1 MKKKYHILFL
11 LLTGSIVLAQP
22 VLTAADFSNF
32 SMTGHSLTDFTGITP
47 GNAGANQTWDF
58 SGISTASSTSSYLMT
73 VPFNTAPGFLNFP
86 LANHCQKQLSI
97 GSTIWFYFFSKLTS
111 SGLEYLGAT
120 NEQGIVA
127 FQFSNTSYIPLP
139 LSYTDT
145 YTDTYQITTQ
155 TNPVIINH
163 SYDAFG
169 TLITPYGTFTNIGRQ
184 KAVYT
189 TDNYTY
195 YQWFQTNP
203 LNTLFEIRIDN
214 TTNLVT
220 SATIYDAVLAVNS
233 YKSNDTIS
241 VFPNPTRDMVNIQ
254 PLNHV
259 SIDKIIITDLA
270 GKIVLEQTQ
279 NSTQVNVE
287 PLASGLYI
295 IEVVSGEE
303 VFVSKF
309 MKI

>member
-1 MKKKYHILFL
+1 MKQIYLLLFL
-11 LLTGSIVLAQP
+11 LLTGSTVLAQP

-32 SMTGHSLTDFTGITP
+32 SMTGHSLTDLTGITP

-86 LANHCQKQLSI
+86 LANHCQKQLST
-97 GSTIWFYFFSKLTS
+97 GSTFWFYMFAKLTS

-120 NEQGIVA
+120 TEQGIVA

-155 TNPVIINH
+155 TNPVLINH

-169 TLITPYGTFTNIGRQ
+169 TLVTPYGTFTNVGRQ

-203 LNTLFEIRIDN
+203 IHTLFEIRVDN

-220 SATIYDAVLAVNS
+220 SATIYDPVLAVNS
-233 YKSNDTIS
+233 YKSTATIS
-241 VFPNPTRDMVNIQ
+241 VFPNPTRDIVNIQ
-254 PLNHV
+254 PPNNV
-259 SIDKIIITDLA
+259 SIDKITITDLA
-270 GKIVLEQTQ
+270 GKIVLTQTT
-279 NSTQVNVE
+279 NTNQVDVAH
-287 PLASGLYI
+287 LANGMYI
-295 IEVVSGEE
+295 IEAVSGEGK
-303 VFVSKF
+303 FTSKF
-309 MKI
+309 IKD